1 MHARTHRYTIAM
13 CTHVLPAV
21 LAPMW
26 RNYALHTPNNSHQD
40 MTDDE
45 DGRITA
51 YVSVTLFSLIL
62 MTLFN
67 VYRFARADALT
78 FSHAYS
84 TYCIR
89 PSGVCAIFMM
99 VP

>member
-26 RNYALHTPNNSHQD
+26 RNYAHQN
-40 MTDDE
+40 MTEDE

-99 VP
+99 VH

>member
-1 MHARTHRYTIAM
+1 M

-26 RNYALHTPNNSHQD
+26 RNYAHQNL
-40 MTDDE
+40 TEDE

-78 FSHAYS
+78 FSHAYTTIECS
-84 TYCIR
+84 RDIHVGTLIWIR
-89 PSGVCAIFMM
+89 VYLT
-99 VP
+99 

>member
-1 MHARTHRYTIAM
+1 
-13 CTHVLPAV
+13 
-21 LAPMW
+21 MW

-99 VP
+99 VH

>member
-26 RNYALHTPNNSHQD
+26 RNYAHQNL
-40 MTDDE
+40 TEDE

-67 VYRFARADALT
+67 VYRFERADALT
-78 FSHAYS
+78 FSHAYC

>member
-26 RNYALHTPNNSHQD
+26 RNYAHQNL
-40 MTDDE
+40 TEDE

-99 VP
+99 VH

>member
-26 RNYALHTPNNSHQD
+26 RNYAHQNL
-40 MTDDE
+40 TEDE